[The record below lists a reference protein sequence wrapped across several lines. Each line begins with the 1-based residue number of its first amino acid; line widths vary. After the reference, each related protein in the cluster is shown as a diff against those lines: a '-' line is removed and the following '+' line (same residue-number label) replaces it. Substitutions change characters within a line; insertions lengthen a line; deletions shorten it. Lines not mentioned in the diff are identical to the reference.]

1 MNGIARLSLTGL
13 LMVGLAGCGAPPA
26 DRKEAEVAPEPGS
39 QEAEE
44 TVFDDM
50 IQTQDR
56 ARAVEGVLM
65 DSKRDLDTA
74 IDHAEDD
81 AEDAAA
87 E

>member
-13 LMVGLAGCGAPPA
+13 LMVALAGCGAPPA
-26 DRKEAEVAPEPGS
+26 DEQEAEVPPEPGS

-65 DSKRDLDTA
+65 DSKQDLDTA

-81 AEDAAA
+81 AA

>member
-13 LMVGLAGCGAPPA
+13 LMVALAGCGAPPA
-26 DRKEAEVAPEPGS
+26 DEQEAEVAPDPDS
-39 QEAEE
+39 QRAEE

-56 ARAVEGVLM
+56 ARDVEGVLM

-81 AEDAAA
+81 TAE
-87 E
+87 

>member
-13 LMVGLAGCGAPPA
+13 LMVALAGCGAPPA
-26 DRKEAEVAPEPGS
+26 DEQEAEVAPDPDS
-39 QEAEE
+39 QRAEE

-81 AEDAAA
+81 SAE
-87 E
+87 

>member
-1 MNGIARLSLTGL
+1 MNGIARLSLTGF
-13 LMVGLAGCGAPPA
+13 LMVSLAGCGAPPA
-26 DRKEAEVAPEPGS
+26 DEQAEVEAEPGS

-56 ARAVEGVLM
+56 ARAVEGVVM
-65 DSKRDLDTA
+65 DRKQDLDTA

-81 AEDAAA
+81 AA

>member
-1 MNGIARLSLTGL
+1 MNRTSELLLT
-13 LMVGLAGCGAPPA
+13 LMLTVMFAGCGAPPA
-26 DRKEAEVAPEPGS
+26 GREEAEVAPEPGS

-56 ARAVEGVLM
+56 ARAVEDTLM
-65 DSKRDLDTA
+65 DSKRDLDAA
-74 IDHAEDD
+74 IEASES
-81 AEDAAA
+81 DAA